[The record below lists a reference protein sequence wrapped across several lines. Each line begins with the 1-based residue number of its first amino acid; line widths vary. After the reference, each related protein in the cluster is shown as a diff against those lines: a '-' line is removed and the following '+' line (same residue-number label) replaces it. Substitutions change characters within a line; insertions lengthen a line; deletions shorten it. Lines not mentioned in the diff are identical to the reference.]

1 MQIFSH
7 PKHPNHNYI
16 WKELRKEENV
26 TTKNWIFNSHET
38 TYSIRVVN

>member
-7 PKHPNHNYI
+7 RIKPKYN
-16 WKELRKEENV
+16 EREENV
-26 TTKNWIFNSHET
+26 TTKDGIFNRHET